1 MLASPPSPLRVL
13 VLDGHH
19 PLALPAVRSL
29 GRRNGLV
36 TLATP
41 GQAVAAAS
49 SRYCHDTLTSPPL
62 SGQTGTHWLREIT
75 SRRRFDV
82 LLYFEPST
90 AELVSAQAERLTVGC
105 PLPRRQS
112 FLAMTQPQEARRL
125 AQKLGI
131 ETADEAGP
139 LQGPCRDY
147 AMVALMRRGEPVATF
162 VHRLGRGPR
171 NADTQWFARPA
182 LESVE
187 RADVRQSGLVLLAG
201 GEWHG
206 VATLG
211 FRHERRNDRLVWL
224 GLHPGWSDGL
234 DLAIACGIDL
244 PWLYAQFAADRP
256 ITGPTRYRV
265 GLRYRRL
272 CPPLGGTNPLRHGLQ
287 ALSALRPD
295 VRTDFLWRDPLPHL
309 PSLDR
314 ATNWLRSR
322 RAAATPAPVLS
333 VVAGGRAPE

>member
-1 MLASPPSPLRVL
+1 MLASPPAPLRVL

-29 GRRNGLV
+29 GRRHGLV

-41 GQAVAAAS
+41 EHAVAAAS
-49 SRYCHDTLTSPPL
+49 SRYCHDSVTSPSL
-62 SGQTGTHWLREIT
+62 NGEAGGRWLQEIT

-82 LLYFEPST
+82 LLYFESST
-90 AELVSAQAERLTVGC
+90 AELVSARAGRLPVGC
-105 PLPRRQS
+105 PLPRRES
-112 FLAMTQPQEARRL
+112 FITMTQPQEAQRL
-125 AQKLGI
+125 AQTLGV
-131 ETADEAGP
+131 ETAAESEP

-147 AMVALMRRGEPVATF
+147 ALVALMRRGDPVATF
-162 VHRLGRGPR
+162 VHRLGGLRQGSTP
-171 NADTQWFARPA
+171 WFARPA

-187 RADVRQSGLVLLAG
+187 RDDVRQTGLALLAG
-201 GEWHG
+201 AAWHG

-244 PWLYAQFAADRP
+244 PWLYAQLASDRP

-265 GLRYRRL
+265 GLKYRRL
-272 CPPLGGTNPLRHGLQ
+272 CTPLGGTNPLRAGLR
-287 ALSALRPD
+287 ALAALRPD
-295 VRTDFLWRDPLPHL
+295 VRTDLLWRDPLPHL
-309 PSLDR
+309 PMLDR
-314 ATNWLRSR
+314 ATAWRRSR
-322 RAAATPAPVLS
+322 RPAPRAAPVLS
-333 VVAGGRAPE
+333 VVGGRRGPD